1 LNGVENQEESM
12 QKILED
18 KKDSMLQSLWQI
30 NVLDI
35 ESTLSRVCQAVSC
48 SLFPSYSYD
57 ILIYPASLRVMM
69 LWNSGGQTG
78 YPSAFISVQAHDIKS
93 QF

>member
-1 LNGVENQEESM
+1 MDGVENREESM

-18 KKDSMLQSLWQI
+18 KKDAMLQSLWQI

-35 ESTLSRVCQAVSC
+35 ESTLSRVCQAVS
-48 SLFPSYSYD
+48 SLFRSYSYG

-69 LWNSGGQTG
+69 LWNSGGQMG
-78 YPSAFISVQAHDIKS
+78 YHSAFISVQTHDIKS